1 MDRMIPLRASAW
13 LAVAML
19 CVPPGWPV
27 YRSASAQGM
36 VSPSPAGQPMWINQ
50 PPTFQVGPNGAVNL
64 DQPMPY
70 TAAQVPPAVYPPQQY
85 AAQPYAAQPQQ
96 YTAPPNIAQPW
107 GAQAVAPPPTWGA
120 PVAPATNVGGS
131 VPYFFLHRTSVFGE
145 FLYIRPRDAEVAYAV
160 PIDGPV
166 VAGLAEFEPQGPI
179 AVVDP
184 DYEPAFRVGGNL
196 AVSDGNSI
204 AVQYTRLQSESASSA
219 AAGAGNV
226 LFPLVTLPES
236 PLDLINTVDASSLL
250 NIDLDLIDVDFRGLW
265 AGCECNDY
273 AFAVNYLGGVQYAML
288 DQVFHADFVV
298 DADNAITVDS
308 DIQFDG
314 VGMRL
319 GLQGE
324 RFFPNSGLFV
334 YGSGITS
341 VLFGEFDASYRQVEL
356 EDNETEVEGFTS
368 WNAGRVVPVVD
379 LELGAGWLGVN
390 RHLRL
395 SAGYRVSTWF
405 NVVKT
410 EDWIWAVQNN
420 DFRNLDGTL
429 TFDGLV
435 GRAEWLF

>member
-1 MDRMIPLRASAW
+1 MVRLLPFRATAW
-13 LAVAML
+13 LALALPCFALGLHVHRAAL
-19 CVPPGWPV
+19 
-27 YRSASAQGM
+27 AQGM
-36 VSPSPAGQPMWINQ
+36 AAPAGQPMWINQ
-50 PPTFQVGPNGAVNL
+50 QPTFQVGPNGAVNL
-64 DQPMPY
+64 DQSQPY

-96 YTAPPNIAQPW
+96 YTAQQYAAQPW
-107 GAQAVAPPPTWGA
+107 GTQAVAQQPTWGA
-120 PVAPATNVGGS
+120 PWMPTTNVGGS
-131 VPYFFLHRTSVFGE
+131 IPYFFLHRTSVFGE
-145 FLYIRPRDAEVAYAV
+145 FLYMRPRDAEVAYAM

-166 VAGLAEFEPQGPI
+166 IVALAEFEPQGPI

-184 DYEPAFRVGGNL
+184 EYEPAFRVGGNL

-204 AVQYTRLQSESASSA
+204 AAQYTRLRSETASMA

-226 LFPLVTLPES
+226 FFPIVGLPEDA
-236 PLDLINTVDASSLL
+236 LDTFDAVTASALL
-250 NIDLDLIDVDFRGLW
+250 NIELDLIDVDFRGLW

-288 DQVFHADFVV
+288 DQTFRADYVV
-298 DADNAITVDS
+298 DANNSTTVNS
-308 DIQFDG
+308 NINFDG
-314 VGMRL
+314 IGMRL

-324 RFFPNSGLFV
+324 RFFPASGLFV
-334 YGSGITS
+334 YGTGITS
-341 VLFGEFDASYRQVEL
+341 VLFGEFDATYRQDEL
-356 EDNETEVEGFTS
+356 EAGVSELEGITS

-379 LELGAGWLGVN
+379 LELGGGWLGVN

-395 SAGYRVSTWF
+395 SAGYRVSAWF

-410 EDWIWAVQNN
+410 EDWIWAVQNS

-435 GRAEWLF
+435 ARAEWLF